1 MQQNKKKTG
10 NIFILTILGICWVA
24 GLLMAGSESTY
35 MPWLNLF
42 GLLVNG
48 LASFLLCKMP
58 NLKHVLEC

>member
-1 MQQNKKKTG
+1 MQQSKKQTG
-10 NIFILTILGICWVA
+10 NIFILTILGVCWIA
-24 GLLMAGSESTY
+24 GLLMAGSESAY

-48 LASFLLCKMP
+48 MASFLLCKIP